1 MNEVQSDFLTLHCGK
16 QCVWKNVSQVVLLC
30 GQNSVS
36 PSKVYL
42 PTLSSWVIPSQ
53 LGNMKLY
60 IMERNKRLWIRLS
73 PEEESLFKQKASG
86 YQTMSGMIRDAVRQF
101 NDIGTVKR
109 IEALNEMTDLY
120 KKYQQELSW
129 LGGNFNQA
137 MKRANELAIG
147 NSLSQKYYEDVII
160 PQAKHI
166 LMFLE
171 KLKAE
176 QTKIAKK
183 LIKL

>member
-1 MNEVQSDFLTLHCGK
+1 MEKRTY
-16 QCVWKNVSQVVLLC
+16 LC
-30 GQNSVS
+30 
-36 PSKVYL
+36 KV
-42 PTLSSWVIPSQ
+42 
-53 LGNMKLY
+53 
-60 IMERNKRLWIRLS
+60 RLK
-73 PEEESLFKQKASG
+73 EEEFGLFRQKASG
-86 YQTMSGMIRDAVRQF
+86 YQSMSSMIRDAVQQF
-101 NDIGTVKR
+101 NDIGTIKR
-109 IEALNEMTDLY
+109 IEALNEMTELY
-120 KKYQQELSW
+120 KKYQQDLSW

-171 KLKAE
+171 KLKSE